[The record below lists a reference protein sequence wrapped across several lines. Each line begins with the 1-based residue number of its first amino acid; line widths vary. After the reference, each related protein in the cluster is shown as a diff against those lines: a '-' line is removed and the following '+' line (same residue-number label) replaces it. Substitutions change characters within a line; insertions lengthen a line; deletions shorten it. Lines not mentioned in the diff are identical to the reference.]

1 MPQRLAVNIW
11 TIGCQMN
18 EADARRLGDEL
29 DLVGFEPC
37 DAADAADLVVLYSCV
52 VRQAAENKVHNQ
64 LMRLRDVKRQR
75 PALKIALAGCMAG
88 EETAAL
94 QQTYPFVDLFIS
106 PKADI
111 SLRNQLLDLLDLD
124 ERYRHEPDG
133 AQRTP
138 GVSAGVTI
146 HQGCNRRCTYCI
158 IPFRRGGERSRQPAE
173 IRAEVAG
180 LVARGTREVVLLS
193 QIVERYGWD
202 LEPRRSLAELLTL
215 LNDVPGLERI
225 RFLTSYPN
233 DFGPDLIEAVAT
245 LPHVCED
252 INLPIQAGDDTVLR
266 RMARGYKVADYVRVV
281 DALRARMPEIGIST
295 DIIVGFPGETAEQFE
310 NTLRTM
316 ERVRWDVVHV
326 AMFSPREG
334 TVAATW
340 PDDVPRA
347 EKKRRLHAVEELQAR
362 IAAEINARLVG
373 RTLEVLV
380 EGQAKGRW
388 YGRTRTNKLAFF
400 DHPEP
405 LAGALVAVRI
415 GQASAWALQGELV
428 AVTQQPPAVA
438 LPPTLSQGERETADG
453 TPTPSVSPGAG
464 EHSEAPSPPGRGRGV
479 RAPSDGVIPLRLA
492 AS

>member
-1 MPQRLAVNIW
+1 MLDRATYNIW

-29 DLVGFEPC
+29 DLVGFEAC
-37 DAADAADLVVLYSCV
+37 DAVDAADLVVLYSCV

-88 EETAAL
+88 EETAGL
-94 QQTYPFVDLFIS
+94 QRTYPFVDLFIS
-106 PKADI
+106 PKADV

-124 ERYRHEPDG
+124 ERYRQAPED

-158 IPFRRGGERSRQPAE
+158 IPFRRGDERSRSLAA

-202 LEPRRSLAELLTL
+202 LQPRSTLAELLAML
-215 LNDVPGLERI
+215 DAVPGLERI

-233 DFGPDLIEAVAT
+233 DFGPDLIEAVAS

-266 RMARGYKVADYVRVV
+266 RMARGYKVADYVRVT
-281 DALRARMPEIGIST
+281 DALRARLPEIGIST
-295 DIIVGFPGETAEQFE
+295 DVIVGFPGETAEQFE

-340 PDDVPRA
+340 PDDVPPA
-347 EKKRRLHAVEELQAR
+347 EKKRRLHAVEEVQAR
-362 IAAEINARLVG
+362 IAAEINARLLG

-380 EGQAKGRW
+380 EGQSKGRW
-388 YGRTRTNKLAFF
+388 YGRTRTNKLTFF
-400 DHPEP
+400 DSPES
-405 LAGALVAVRI
+405 LAGALVTVQI
-415 GQASAWALQGELV
+415 GKTSSWALQGELV
-428 AVTQQPPAVA
+428 AVTRGAPPA
-438 LPPTLSQGERETADG
+438 PQSWGESQEGSAVPQPRGEGDA
-453 TPTPSVSPGAG
+453 A
-464 EHSEAPSPPGRGRGV
+464 EA
-479 RAPSDGVIPLRLA
+479 VIPLRLA

>member
-1 MPQRLAVNIW
+1 MDDRATYNIW

-29 DLVGFEPC
+29 DLVGFEAC

-94 QQTYPFVDLFIS
+94 EQTYPFVDLFIS

-111 SLRNQLLDLLDLD
+111 SLRNQILDLLDLG
-124 ERYRHEPDG
+124 ERYRQEPEG

-158 IPFRRGGERSRQPAE
+158 IPFRRGGERSRRPFD

-180 LVARGTREVVLLS
+180 LVVRGTREVVLLS

-202 LEPRRSLAELLTL
+202 LTPRSTLAELLAL

-233 DFGPDLIEAVAT
+233 DFGSDLIEAVAS

-252 INLPIQAGDDTVLR
+252 INLPIQAGDDTTLR
-266 RMARGYKVADYVRVV
+266 RMARGYKVADYERVV

-347 EKKRRLHAVEELQAR
+347 EKKRRLHAVEEVQAR

-380 EGQAKGRW
+380 EGQSKGRW

-405 LAGALVAVRI
+405 LAGAVVEVRI
-415 GQASAWALQGELV
+415 GQASSWALQGGLV
-428 AVTQQPPAVA
+428 GVTKAPPMVAPPAPQSWGERSA
-438 LPPTLSQGERETADG
+438 PPAPQSWGERE
-453 TPTPSVSPGAG
+453 PG
-464 EHSEAPSPPGRGRGV
+464 SAPE
-479 RAPSDGVIPLRLA
+479 GVIPLRLA

>member
-1 MPQRLAVNIW
+1 MMEDRATYNIW

-29 DLVGFEPC
+29 DLVGFEAC
-37 DAADAADLVVLYSCV
+37 DAPDAADLVVLYSCV

-88 EETAAL
+88 EATAAL

-111 SLRNQLLDLLDLD
+111 SLRNQLLDLLDLG
-124 ERYRHEPDG
+124 ERYRQEPEG

-158 IPFRRGGERSRQPAE
+158 IPFRRGAERSRQPAE

-202 LEPRRSLAELLTL
+202 LQPRRSLAELLAL

-233 DFGPDLIEAVAT
+233 DFGPDLIEAVAS

-380 EGQAKGRW
+380 EGQSKGRW
-388 YGRTRTNKLAFF
+388 YGRTRTNKLTFF
-400 DHPEP
+400 DHPAR
-405 LAGALVAVRI
+405 LAGALVEVRI
-415 GQASAWALQGELV
+415 DQASSWALQGELV
-428 AVTQQPPAVA
+428 AVTKEPPAVA
-438 LPPTLSQGERETADG
+438 LTPTLSQGEREN
-453 TPTPSVSPGAG
+453 
-464 EHSEAPSPPGRGRGV
+464 EAPSPPGRGRGV
-479 RAPSDGVIPLRLA
+479 REASDGVIPLRLA